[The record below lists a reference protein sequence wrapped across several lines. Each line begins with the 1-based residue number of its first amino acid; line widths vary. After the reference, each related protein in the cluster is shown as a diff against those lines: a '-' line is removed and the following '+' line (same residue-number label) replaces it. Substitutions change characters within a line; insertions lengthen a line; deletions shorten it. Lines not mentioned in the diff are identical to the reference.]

1 MLDVFRLGGLEIMT
15 EKRFT
20 KKEISKIVHIVDDN
34 FTKWYMMATTADKLT
49 LSERLLFDSIRESIV
64 NGVDYDLENLK
75 DIEKED

>member
-1 MLDVFRLGGLEIMT
+1 MT

-20 KKEISKIVHIVDDN
+20 KREISEIVHIVDDN

-49 LSERLLFDSIRESIV
+49 LSERLLFDNIRESIV
-64 NGVDYDLENLK
+64 NGVDYDLEKLK